1 MNGHQSLLNQPSKL
15 QRDIDLVKESIRLER
30 ADLMRESLTPDQRMD
45 IELNILTYQDYLA
58 DLRSRLERPI

>member
-1 MNGHQSLLNQPSKL
+1 MNGHQSLLNQQSKL

-45 IELNILTYQDYLA
+45 IELNILMFQDYLA

>member
-1 MNGHQSLLNQPSKL
+1 MNGHQSLLNQQSKL

-30 ADLMRESLTPDQRMD
+30 ADLTRESLTPDQRMD